1 MPDFTWKW
9 FWEKL
14 FEEFEGRD
22 LLVVLLSAGVFVL
35 IYYNKIPETHVAT
48 VISGLIGYALGR
60 PNLNGGGNGGGPE
73 KV

>member
-22 LLVVLLSAGVFVL
+22 WIVIIIAVGVFSL
-35 IYYNKIPETHVAT
+35 IWLGKIPEQHVT
-48 VISGLIGYALGR
+48 SVLTGIVGYALGR
-60 PNLNGGGNGGGPE
+60 PNSGGD
-73 KV
+73 